1 MPNST
6 VGMVGIGQLGLPIA
20 TKLINAGFRV
30 VGYRRT
36 DREAFVSLG
45 GVALNT
51 PAEVAE
57 QADFILTC
65 LPSESAQLEVMEGS
79 AGLIGALTTSHTLI
93 EMGTYDRDFKM
104 SLQHRIQQTG
114 AQVLE
119 SEVSGSPPMVAQ
131 GKAALLLGGSEEL
144 IDHCRDVLNA
154 ISRIQI
160 HIGEFGSA
168 VTMKLIANYL
178 VTIHTLA
185 AAEAMNLGIRAGYA
199 PQKIFD
205 VISQGAGAS
214 AMFSVRGP
222 LMVSR
227 NYTPAPGPFCTLEK
241 YIHMSGDLAQNLGC
255 ATPLFSAAQPYFMRA
270 LQEGRGEQDIA
281 AVLELI
287 DADSTPQAARKQSY
301 AH

>member
-1 MPNST
+1 MPNLT

-36 DREAFVSLG
+36 DRAAFVALG
-45 GVALNT
+45 GIALNT

-57 QADFILTC
+57 QANFILTC
-65 LPSESAQLEVMEGS
+65 LPSESAQLEVMDGS
-79 AGLIGALTTSHTLI
+79 TGLLGTLTAAHTLI
-93 EMGTYDRDFKM
+93 EMGTYDREFKV

-144 IDHCRDVLNA
+144 IDHCREVLNA

-185 AAEAMNLGIRAGYA
+185 AAEAMNLGIRAGYD

-214 AMFSVRGP
+214 AMLSVRGP
-222 LMVSR
+222 LMVNR
-227 NYTPAPGPFCTLEK
+227 NYTPALGPFCTLEK
-241 YIHMSGDLAQNLGC
+241 YIHMSGDLAHHLGC
-255 ATPLFSAAQPYFMRA
+255 ATPLFSAAQPYFIRA

-287 DADSTPQAARKQSY
+287 DADSTPQVTREKSY

>member
-1 MPNST
+1 MPIST

-20 TKLINAGFRV
+20 TKLLNAGFRV

-36 DREAFVSLG
+36 DREAFVALG

-51 PAEVAE
+51 PAEVAA

-65 LPSESAQLEVMEGS
+65 LPSEAAQLEIMEGP
-79 AGLIGALTTSHTLI
+79 AGLLATLTSRHTLV
-93 EMGTYDRDFKM
+93 EMGTYDRDFKIG
-104 SLQHRIQQTG
+104 LEKRIQQTG

-131 GKAALLLGGSEEL
+131 SKAALLLGGSEEL
-144 IDHCRDVLNA
+144 IQQCKTVLDA
-154 ISRIQI
+154 ITPIQI

-185 AAEAMNLGIRAGYA
+185 AAEAMNLGIKAGYA

-227 NYTPAPGPFCTLEK
+227 HYTPAPGPFCTLEK
-241 YIHMSGDLAQNLGC
+241 YIHMSGDLAKNLGC
-255 ATPLFSAAQPYFMRA
+255 ATPLFSAAQPYFLRA
-270 LQEGRGEQDIA
+270 LKEGRGEQDIA

-287 DADSTPQAARKQSY
+287 DADSKQNPVRTENY
-301 AH
+301 AY

>member
-1 MPNST
+1 MPNFT

-36 DREAFVSLG
+36 DRAAFVALG

-57 QADFILTC
+57 QADFILMC
-65 LPSESAQLEVMEGS
+65 LPNESAQLEVMEGS
-79 AGLIGALTTSHTLI
+79 AGLLSALTSSHTLI
-93 EMGTYDRDFKM
+93 EMGTYDRNFKLN
-104 SLQHRIQQTG
+104 LQRRIHQTT

-144 IDHCRDVLNA
+144 IDSCRHVLNA
-154 ISRIQI
+154 ISLIQI
-160 HIGEFGSA
+160 RIGDFGSA

-214 AMFSVRGP
+214 TMFSVRGP

-227 NYTPAPGPFCTLEK
+227 NYSPAPGPFCTLEK
-241 YIHMSGDLAQNLGC
+241 YIHMSADLAENLGC
-255 ATPLFSAAQPYFMRA
+255 ATPLFTAARPYFERA
-270 LQEGRGEQDIA
+270 IQEGRGLQDIA

-287 DADSTPQAARKQSY
+287 DADSKPHVVRNIYHAN
-301 AH
+301 

>member
-20 TKLINAGFRV
+20 TKLLNAGFRV

-36 DREAFVSLG
+36 DREAFVALG
-45 GVALNT
+45 GIALSS
-51 PAEVAE
+51 PAEVAA

-65 LPSESAQLEVMEGS
+65 LPTESAQLEIMEGPS
-79 AGLIGALTTSHTLI
+79 GLLQTLTSRHTLI
-93 EMGTYDRDFKM
+93 EMGTYEQAFKVA
-104 SLQHRIQQTG
+104 LEKRITQTG

-131 GKAALLLGGSEEL
+131 GKAALLIGGSEAL
-144 IDHCRDVLNA
+144 IGKCKIVLDA
-154 ISRIQI
+154 ITPIQI
-160 HIGEFGSA
+160 HIGDFGSA

-185 AAEAMNLGIRAGYA
+185 AAEAMNLGINAGYA

-214 AMFSVRGP
+214 AMFTVRGP

-227 NYTPAPGPFCTLEK
+227 NYIPAPGPFCTLEK
-241 YIHMSGDLAQNLGC
+241 YIHMSGDLAKKLGC
-255 ATPLFSAAQPYFMRA
+255 ATPLFSAAQPYFVRA
-270 LQEGRGEQDIA
+270 LKEGRGEQDIA

-287 DADSTPQAARKQSY
+287 DADSIKHPVRNKNY
-301 AH
+301 AY